1 MIFEIYI
8 IIRFISEINVIR
20 GEIPS
25 FNFIQ
30 WMLKETGHIHQRD
43 IHDQELRLL
52 QYLGYHENILMVLS

>member
-8 IIRFISEINVIR
+8 MIRFISEINVIR

-25 FNFIQ
+25 FSFIP
-30 WMLKETGHIHQRD
+30 WMLKETGHIYQRN